1 MSSFKTAPG
10 EGVSWRR
17 EKPERV
23 NDPAVKRFLPHRGL
37 IALVRLVS
45 RGRSYE
51 FLRVVAINRR
61 LLRPFLAF
69 NVRLMPFGKLRRR
82 QTEMVIL
89 RVAAV
94 CESEY
99 EWRQHVLIGRRAG
112 LTDGEIDLIARDPA
126 AAVFSDEDRSLL
138 AATNELLERREITD
152 ETWGDLR
159 EFLNHARIF
168 ELCML
173 VGNYAMLA
181 GALNTFGVSLEPAM
195 RRGD

>member
-69 NVRLMPFGKLRRR
+69 NMRLMPFGKLRRR

-99 EWRQHVLIGRRAG
+99 EWRQHVQIGRRAG
-112 LTDGEIDLIARDPA
+112 LTDEEIDLIARDPVA
-126 AAVFSDEDRSLL
+126 DVFSDDDRSLL
-138 AATNELLERREITD
+138 AATNELLDRREITD
-152 ETWGDLR
+152 ETWRDLR